1 MTSPANQLAQAERF
15 IMEFLRGFKQTKS
28 VDAARTPSFNRRIVA
43 SVAVVGIAAGGMLIP
58 ATAGAS
64 TSVTGSKASV
74 VLNGKTYKLSG
85 GACVVTGSRVDIGIG
100 TQTNSLGINAKVKKG
115 KFSNAQI
122 GMVLGGKPVAITSD
136 TGTATSK
143 GGTFKGTDVVSNS
156 TVKGTFTC

>member
-1 MTSPANQLAQAERF
+1 
-15 IMEFLRGFKQTKS
+15 
-28 VDAARTPSFNRRIVA
+28 
-43 SVAVVGIAAGGMLIP
+43 VVGLAAGAILIP
-58 ATAGAS
+58 TGAGA
-64 TSVTGSKASV
+64 TTVTGSKATV
-74 VLNGKTYKLSG
+74 VLSGKTYKLSG

-100 TQTNSLGINAKVKKG
+100 TSTNSLGINAKVKGG

>member
-1 MTSPANQLAQAERF
+1 
-15 IMEFLRGFKQTKS
+15 MEFLRAFNGTKN
-28 VDAARTPSFNRRIVA
+28 VEATRTRPFNRTILA
-43 SVAVVGIAAGGMLIP
+43 PIAVVGLAAGAILIP
-58 ATAGAS
+58 TGAGA
-64 TSVTGSKASV
+64 TTVTGSKATV
-74 VLNGKTYKLSG
+74 VLSGKTYKLSG

-100 TQTNSLGINAKVKKG
+100 TSTNSLGINANVKGG

-156 TVKGTFTC
+156 RVKGTFTC